1 MIENIQ
7 DISQGQEKI
16 KDVLES
22 NGEYLRD
29 IRDLLSGQIDLTEDL
44 AEKEKIRYE
53 TEQFQEAENL
63 SEQSRGGPGFFDRVG
78 SGLDRG
84 IAGFESNVLPRFSP
98 SNLLPKALVSGL
110 LLNYAEE
117 INSFLSKELTAIF
130 EAVDLPE
137 DVEAKITEIAGS
149 YGAQLAAAG
158 VIGSIF
164 GLRGAIV
171 GIIGTFIWKEFGLE
185 RLLTEEGR
193 EDFFENVGQE
203 IRDKFAEMANP
214 GLVGGATLGVLFA
227 SLGFKKLGL
236 ATIAAGL
243 IFDFFGLNQLLT
255 DEGREEFLNDI
266 KTEFDTLSENIDTSD
281 VVAGLTALMA
291 PVLAMT
297 MMRGMR
303 GAFRGAGAA
312 FSGMFPAVAA
322 GGTAAAAAGVS
333 SLNQPARTA
342 TVESYLESSRQTR
355 INAANQ
361 ALSDVSD
368 DALTRA
374 GYQRTRAGI
383 QRLGGG
389 GFASSAEMESLVRSQ
404 GRTAQ
409 YAQNLG
415 GSAMAASSPAK
426 KASITKSLTK
436 FNRILSVPGI
446 GVLLNVGFF
455 VMVISDES
463 LSNQEKIRLLG
474 SSLGTQALA
483 SFGAIL
489 GTFFGWPVVGTI
501 IGGVM
506 GWAFGDDIAM
516 WALSWL
522 FDDSTE
528 NVEDV
533 WNNNAPNDPINNA
546 EVPRPVGLDSGPL
559 ALQYDAAAQS
569 QQQAQASQMSPDRVN
584 QLQQS
589 MRTRDEIAAVSPE
602 NLPPGTT
609 PLDVLQETG
618 ARQYQPSMLASPES
632 QNERATELMN
642 ITSEAQTAA
651 LDALEYI
658 KSPVQNIDMNAN
670 VESLVGNYNDDINAI
685 EKFTNHRQATLMLQP
700 EEIQNLQE
708 IADAVRQ
715 RTTYLTERVRM
726 QQIVE
731 RARITLE
738 YQEQRQ
744 QRRQESAADFQ
755 MRLDAAGEA
764 INTATD
770 AVTEFVN
777 PPTTPVNFEAQILS
791 NQVGNRS
798 NSLMETSRTVA
809 ITPVNITNVSNDNSM
824 NVSGGG
830 GSGPTTL
837 AAGPSKDYD
846 RSMIGVA

>member
-7 DISQGQEKI
+7 NISQGQEKI

-53 TEQFQEAENL
+53 TEKFQEAENR

-98 SNLLPKALVSGL
+98 SNFLPKALVSGL

-164 GLRGAIV
+164 GLRGAIA

-203 IRDKFAEMANP
+203 IRDKFAEMTNP

-281 VVAGLTALMA
+281 VVTGLTALMA

-297 MMRGMR
+297 MMRGLR

-312 FSGMFPAVAA
+312 FSGMFPVVAA

-333 SLNQPARTA
+333 SLDQPARTA
-342 TVESYLESSRQTR
+342 TVESYLQTSRQTR

-374 GYQRTRAGI
+374 GYQRTQAGI

-389 GFASSAEMESLVRSQ
+389 GFASSTEMESLVRSQ

-415 GSAMAASSPAK
+415 GSAITASSPAK

-436 FNRILSVPGI
+436 FNKILSVPGI

-489 GTFFGWPVVGTI
+489 GTAFGWPVVGTI
-501 IGGVM
+501 IGGVI

-533 WNNNAPNDPINNA
+533 WNNNAP
-546 EVPRPVGLDSGPL
+546 PRPAGLDSGPL

-589 MRTRDEIAAVSPE
+589 MRTRDEIAAISPE

-609 PLDVLQETG
+609 PLDVLQSTG
-618 ARQYQPSMLASPES
+618 APLYQPSMFASPES
-632 QNERATELMN
+632 QNERATELMD

-658 KSPVQNIDMNAN
+658 KSPVQNIDMDAD

-685 EKFTNHRQATLMLQP
+685 EKFTKHLQATLMLQP

-715 RTTYLTERVRM
+715 RTTYLTERDRM

-731 RARITLE
+731 RGRITLE
-738 YQEQRQ
+738 NQERRQ
-744 QRRQESAADFQ
+744 QYQQESAEDFQ
-755 MRLDAAGEA
+755 RRV
-764 INTATD
+764 D

-798 NSLMETSRTVA
+798 NSLMETSRNVA